1 MPKKAPLRGDFPEW
15 GGDGRAGGIRTHGL
29 FVPNEAR
36 YQTALQPERVC
47 PMGSIGAGDYD
58 GWEGG
63 GVKLGMGRNGWVKE
77 VVGGLVWGRLLRMR
91 RMASRC
97 CSGREG
103 EMGEWRRIWE
113 VP

>member
-63 GVKLGMGRNGWVKE
+63 GVKLGMGRNGWVEE
-77 VVGGLVWGRLLRMR
+77 VEGGLAWGRLLRMR